1 MSILTTAIAIFILV
15 IIVLLIL
22 NVPLSQKLL
31 NIIYGILILLLLTNQ
46 AGWIHF

>member
-1 MSILTTAIAIFILV
+1 MGIVATILSIFILV
-15 IIVLLIL
+15 IIILLIL

-31 NIIYGILILLLLTNQ
+31 NIIYGILILLILTNQ